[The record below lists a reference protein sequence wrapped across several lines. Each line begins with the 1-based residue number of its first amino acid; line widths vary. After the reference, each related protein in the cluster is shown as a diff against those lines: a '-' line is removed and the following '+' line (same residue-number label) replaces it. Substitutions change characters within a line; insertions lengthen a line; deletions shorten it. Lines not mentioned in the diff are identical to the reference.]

1 MSGLSAAV
9 TPKAPRMMW
18 MTPRGSW
25 NQFGP
30 SIQTQLRTL
39 FTGPPALNRKSHS
52 TTIATDEVTDGK

>member
-1 MSGLSAAV
+1 
-9 TPKAPRMMW
+9 
-18 MTPRGSW
+18 MTPRGSS
-25 NQFGP
+25 NQLGP